1 MLILACAQLFLHHK
15 SCQLL
20 EAVAQIEHV
29 FMKRKPKKSM
39 LCCHV
44 GLQGQEGRGIDLH
57 ASHNQMMT
65 MWIS

>member
-29 FMKRKPKKSM
+29 FMKRKPKKSI
-39 LCCHV
+39 
-44 GLQGQEGRGIDLH
+44 LQGQGGIGIDLH